1 MRLRSTAETGGSSE
15 MLPLTDQRQE
25 AFYPDLFLLKATL
38 QEIHELLLRPGRVGS
53 SVLIVSLTHLNEV
66 NWLDTWSSSSTSS
79 LMWTGLGL
87 PDVSRVTL
95 ASLHTAVAVY
105 LKGCSLARVPRFL

>member
-1 MRLRSTAETGGSSE
+1 
-15 MLPLTDQRQE
+15 MLQ
-25 AFYPDLFLLKATL
+25 ATL
-38 QEIHELLLRPGRVGS
+38 QEIHELLLRPGRVAL

-66 NWLDTWSSSSTSS
+66 NWLDSWSSSSTSS

-95 ASLHTAVAVY
+95 ASLHTAAAGH
-105 LKGCSLARVPRFL
+105 LKGCFLARVPRFL

>member
-1 MRLRSTAETGGSSE
+1 
-15 MLPLTDQRQE
+15 MLKT
-25 AFYPDLFLLKATL
+25 TL
-38 QEIHELLLRPGRVGS
+38 QEIHELLRRPGRAGS

-87 PDVSRVTL
+87 PDVCRVALT
-95 ASLHTAVAVY
+95 SLHTAAAVY
-105 LKGCSLARVPRFL
+105 LKGCFLARVPRFL